1 MCELSLWLCLYY
13 RDCKSSSQ
21 LLKMYYFFFSRMPR
35 VRRLTWKLKLLERRS
50 VLYSLLNHEFK
61 SENEHQGVNEKSFLL
76 EKKTFALA
84 SRRRHLIFDVHFLQ
98 FTATGLMIIA
108 RNYLEVYPYDKWSD
122 KVIQFPF
129 SRI

>member
-1 MCELSLWLCLYY
+1 M
-13 RDCKSSSQ
+13 SSSQ
-21 LLKMYYFFFSRMPR
+21 KMSTKVSMKSLFCLK
-35 VRRLTWKLKLLERRS
+35 
-50 VLYSLLNHEFK
+50 
-61 SENEHQGVNEKSFLL
+61 
-76 EKKTFALA
+76 KKTFAPA

>member
-1 MCELSLWLCLYY
+1 M
-13 RDCKSSSQ
+13 
-21 LLKMYYFFFSRMPR
+21 
-35 VRRLTWKLKLLERRS
+35 WKLKLLERRS

-108 RNYLEVYPYDKWSD
+108 RNYLEVYPYDRWSD